1 MNKKTPIAKVAKQPW
16 AKPELVR
23 LGTIRDIAGPIG
35 FGTQSGPNER
45 S

>member
-1 MNKKTPIAKVAKQPW
+1 MSKKPEVAKSARQPW
-16 AKPELVR
+16 TTPELKR

-35 FGTQSGPNER
+35 FGTQAGPNAR